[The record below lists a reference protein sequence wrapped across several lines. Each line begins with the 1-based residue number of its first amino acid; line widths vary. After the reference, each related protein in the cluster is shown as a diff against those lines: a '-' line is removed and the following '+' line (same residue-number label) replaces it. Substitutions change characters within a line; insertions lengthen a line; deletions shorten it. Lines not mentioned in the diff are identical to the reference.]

1 MLFLLMN
8 THGEHNLSHL
18 FSIALGFNNNVLCFV
33 SNYIYQADRLPFVQY
48 GKIYGYV
55 YWRFSLYDVEG
66 GGCGGGCGC
75 GAVSGGHFE

>member
-1 MLFLLMN
+1 
-8 THGEHNLSHL
+8 
-18 FSIALGFNNNVLCFV
+18 
-33 SNYIYQADRLPFVQY
+33 
-48 GKIYGYV
+48 V